1 MPTLPRHSLVWP
13 DAAGWDRF
21 QAGMAAEATGV
32 RDAVARWRAADWPL
46 VACRAA
52 ANQPAHEILLGMPLP
67 PAADS
72 LLKVRMAAAIDCEQ
86 VRHHDAAL
94 TLARV
99 LPAAPAHWRTT
110 LLALQMAA
118 SESLPP
124 LQVFGSLAMQSL
136 TGMAYLHPESDID
149 LLFHP
154 ENLTQLAAGI
164 ALLDSF
170 SRALPLDGEVVFAD
184 GRAVAWREWR
194 DVMQAGAG
202 QPTARVLAKSADGVA
217 LVVCQDL
224 LATLG
229 ARR

>member
-1 MPTLPRHSLVWP
+1 MLPRHNLVWP
-13 DAAGWDRF
+13 AAAGWDRF
-21 QAGMAAEATGV
+21 QAGTAAEATGV

-52 ANQPAHEILLGMPLP
+52 ADQPVQQMLLGMPLP

-72 LLKVRMAAAIDCEQ
+72 HLKVRLAVAIDREQ
-86 VRHHDAAL
+86 IRRHDAAL
-94 TLARV
+94 TLACV

-118 SESLPP
+118 SETLPP

-136 TGMAYLHPESDID
+136 TGMAYLHPDSDID

-154 ENLTQLAAGI
+154 QTPTQLDAGI

-194 DVMQAGAG
+194 DVMQAGGDQSA
-202 QPTARVLAKSADGVA
+202 ARVLTKSADAVA
-217 LVVCQDL
+217 LVACQDL

-229 ARR
+229 PHR